1 MPTCICQECRDARNT
16 KLSATL
22 AHTNTT
28 IQVKYDQLLRLGTVV
43 KVNGRTFFYYN
54 SNHRGPMEGVWMAA
68 SGSNVYAEDFLPDH
82 LQGNKIEIVYSRVLH
97 NYEENEE

>member
-1 MPTCICQECRDARNT
+1 MDARNT

-28 IQVKYDQLLRLGTVV
+28 IQVKYDQLLRLGTVI

-54 SNHRGPMEGVWMAA
+54 SNHRGPMEGV
-68 SGSNVYAEDFLPDH
+68 
-82 LQGNKIEIVYSRVLH
+82 
-97 NYEENEE
+97 